1 MYQFYLSK
9 EDEKIKFYSDLMY
22 PLYLSNI
29 FEEYEGEKFINILER
44 KEVIQNLKNF
54 TRPLVKNV
62 IKDKLKSILNELEGF
77 YLTEKDIKLN
87 SKTLIEEKISIS
99 LPKLVD
105 YYINGLEKKFL
116 KEIEYQQKIEKILKN
131 FLVNLKK
138 LNN

>member
-116 KEIEYQQKIEKILKN
+116 KEIEYQQKIEKLLKN

>member
-22 PLYLSNI
+22 LLYLSNI
-29 FEEYEGEKFINILER
+29 FEECEGEKFINILER
-44 KEVIQNLKNF
+44 KGVIQNLKNF

-87 SKTLIEEKISIS
+87 SKTLIEEKINIS

-116 KEIEYQQKIEKILKN
+116 KEIEYQQKIEKLLKN

>member
-99 LPKLVD
+99 LPKLVNC
-105 YYINGLEKKFL
+105 YINGLEKKFL
-116 KEIEYQQKIEKILKN
+116 KEIEYQQKIEKLLKN